1 LSLPSNTVSQT
12 IRFTTPPPPTAKS
25 GDSFTV
31 VAVGGASGNPVT
43 FSVGAGSVC
52 TLSGATYT
60 MTSDTGYCNVVANQA
75 GGGIYTPAPPVIET
89 VTAVRTVIRIAP
101 TVTFTGAPTS
111 SVYLSTFN
119 VATTQNSGI
128 IPTIRSTTGSIC
140 TISGNVVTMVSGTGT
155 CTLRAAWTG
164 DDYYLPTSL
173 TQSTS
178 ATLLGTSTA
187 ITSTATLTPKNPL
200 KVTVYFTVSN
210 GTSTAVKGNVT
221 VTASS
226 GETCMGTVASG
237 KCLLTFAAADAGPQT
252 LTATYV
258 GNADDSTSTSV
269 SFALTVN

>member
-1 LSLPSNTVSQT
+1 
-12 IRFTTPPPPTAKS
+12 
-25 GDSFTV
+25 
-31 VAVGGASGNPVT
+31 
-43 FSVGAGSVC
+43 
-52 TLSGATYT
+52 TYT

-119 VATTQNSGI
+119 VATTQNSGVTPRI
-128 IPTIRSTTGSIC
+128 TSKTTGVC
-140 TISGNVVTMVSGTGT
+140 TVSGDLVTMKSGTGT
-155 CTLRAAWTG
+155 CTVEASWAANT
-164 DDYYLPTSL
+164 YYTATSL
-173 TQSTS
+173 TQTTT

-200 KVTVYFTVSN
+200 KVTVYFTVNN

-258 GNADDSTSTSV
+258 GNADDSASTSAV
-269 SFALTVN
+269 YPPTVN